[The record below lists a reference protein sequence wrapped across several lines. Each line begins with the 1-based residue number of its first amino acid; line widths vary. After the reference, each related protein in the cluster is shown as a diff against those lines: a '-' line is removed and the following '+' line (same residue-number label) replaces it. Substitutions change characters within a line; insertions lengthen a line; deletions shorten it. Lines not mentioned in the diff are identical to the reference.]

1 MSKMIQIR
9 GVPDDVHRVLKA
21 RAALA
26 GKSLSQVILEELQA
40 MVALPS
46 VQELR
51 HRLAEAEPFTMRKS
65 SANTIRKDRDAA

>member
-26 GKSLSQVILEELQA
+26 GTSLSELILEELQA

-46 VQELR
+46 VEELR
-51 HRLAEAEPFTMRKS
+51 HRLAEAEPFAMRKS